1 MKVMIGFAVALCA
14 LALLL
19 IKQLFEKQ
27 AQLDAVR
34 AQLQQA
40 HERLG
45 EWERF
50 RQATE
55 RSAAWGPSG
64 RADEWGGEAR
74 RLSDLADLEQ
84 APERLADLQQRVRHL
99 RAAFPPAPTVP
110 GS

>member
-1 MKVMIGFAVALCA
+1 MQVLVGLAVALCA

-27 AQLDAVR
+27 AQLDAAR

-40 HERLG
+40 H
-45 EWERF
+45 
-50 RQATE
+50 E

-64 RADEWGGEAR
+64 RADEWGVEAR
-74 RLSDLADLEQ
+74 RLSDLVDLEQ